1 VIRLTLPYPVSANV
15 YWASR
20 VVKPKGKPARAMTYV
35 TPEAEAYREKVAKI
49 ARAAGLAAPM
59 AVRVEMWIRLYP
71 ARPLD
76 WAKRTRQDPA
86 CWDDTVLCMDLG
98 NCEKVL
104 ADALQGIVYVD
115 DKQIWRQ
122 HKERMEPDEKGAR
135 VELAIRAM
143 PPRVVPQADLLGQ
156 AA

>member
-1 VIRLTLPYPVSANV
+1 MIFLTLPYPVSANV

-35 TPEAEAYREKVAKI
+35 TKEAEEYRQQVADI
-49 ARAAGLAAPM
+49 AKKAGLVKPM
-59 AVRVEMWIRLYP
+59 SCRVEMWIRLYP
-71 ARPLD
+71 AQPKD
-76 WAKRTRQDPA
+76 WAKRTRMDPA

-104 ADALQGIVYVD
+104 SDALQGIIYVD
-115 DKQIWRQ
+115 DKQIWHQDKR
-122 HKERMEPDEKGAR
+122 RMEPDGRGAR
-135 VELAIRAM
+135 VMLAVQAM
-143 PPRVVPQADLLGQ
+143 PARPVPQADLLGQ